1 MQKTGDL
8 SRQLFPPEKLATAIV
23 IVLMRLRSITRGII
37 SSGTKCDYQCK
48 SFTMELCTK
57 GTRKPGREATANV
70 IWRLLQ
76 HSASTRANP

>member
-37 SSGTKCDYQCK
+37 SSGTKCDYHSQIIPNSWRVC
-48 SFTMELCTK
+48 
-57 GTRKPGREATANV
+57 GTVQV
-70 IWRLLQ
+70 IHYGAL
-76 HSASTRANP
+76 H